1 MSSPHAD
8 PASNGQTFGKATVTV
23 DIDAGDCVVHSF
35 RPGPV
40 FPIAQKTHLHSL
52 DEVQGAYM
60 VQYRLAPTD
69 PMAAD
74 VARALKFAA
83 QRLRADQV
91 GKHNG

>member
-1 MSSPHAD
+1 MSSPHSD
-8 PASNGQTFGKATVTV
+8 PASNGQTFGKVTVTV
-23 DIDAGDCVVHSF
+23 DLDAGDCVVHSF

-40 FPIAQKTHLHSL
+40 FPIAQKIHLHSL

-74 VARALKFAA
+74 VARALKFAGQQLKSR
-83 QRLRADQV
+83 QRGNHR
-91 GKHNG
+91 G

>member
-1 MSSPHAD
+1 MSSPHSD
-8 PASNGQTFGKATVTV
+8 PASNGKTFGKVTVTV
-23 DIDAGDCVVHSF
+23 DLDAGDCVVHSF

-40 FPIAQKTHLHSL
+40 FPIAQKIHLHSL

-74 VARALKFAA
+74 VARALKFAGQQLKSR
-83 QRLRADQV
+83 QRGNHR
-91 GKHNG
+91 G

>member
-1 MSSPHAD
+1 MSSPHTD
-8 PASNGQTFGKATVTV
+8 PASNGQTFGKVTVTV
-23 DIDAGDCVVHSF
+23 DLDAGDCVVHSF

-40 FPIAQKTHLHSL
+40 FPIAQTMRLHSL

-83 QRLRADQV
+83 QQLKSRQGGNRR
-91 GKHNG
+91 G